1 MINKNSKIYVAGHTG
16 LVGSSV
22 LKALKKRGFKKIFF
36 KKSSELDLRDQ
47 QKVFRYLKKIKP
59 DGVII
64 CAAKV
69 GGIKANNELRGE
81 FIYENLS
88 IQNNL
93 IHGSYLAGVK
103 NLIFLGSSCIYPRLA
118 KQPIKE
124 SYLLTGKLEPTNLHY
139 AVAKIAGVKLCESYN
154 YQYKTNYKCL
164 MPSNIFGPN
173 DNYNLNNS
181 HFFPAI
187 IKKLYL
193 SKLKEKKSVLFW
205 GTGKVKRELTFSE
218 DLADA
223 CIFFLKKKTKE
234 ALINVG
240 SGFEYSIRG
249 YIRFVRKHMG
259 LKSQIIFDGNKK
271 MDGAP
276 RKLVDCK
283 LAKKYGWYSK
293 FTFLEAFSITYRD
306 FLMNQKRYLN
316 M

>member
-22 LKALKKRGFKKIFF
+22 IKVLKARGFKKIFF
-36 KKSSELDLRDQ
+36 KKSSELDLRNQ
-47 QKVFRYLKKIKP
+47 QNVFRYLKKIKP

-93 IHGSYLAGVK
+93 IHGSFLAGVK

-124 SYLLTGKLEPTNLHY
+124 SCLLAGELEPTNLPY

-173 DNYNLNNS
+173 DNYNLNTS

-187 IKKLYL
+187 IKKLHL
-193 SKLKEKKSVLFW
+193 SKLKKKKSVLFW
-205 GTGKVKRELTFSE
+205 GTGKVMRELTFSE

-234 ALINVG
+234 ALINIG

-271 MDGAP
+271 IDGAP

-283 LAKKYGWYSK
+283 LAKKYGWNSK

>member
-22 LKALKKRGFKKIFF
+22 LKVLKERSFKKIFF
-36 KKSSELDLRDQ
+36 KKSSELDLRNQ
-47 QKVFRYLKKIKP
+47 QKVFNYLKKIKP

-93 IHGSYLAGVK
+93 IHGSFLAGVK

-124 SYLLTGKLEPTNLHY
+124 SYLLTGELEPTNLPY

-154 YQYKTNYKCL
+154 YQYRTNYKCL

-205 GTGKVKRELTFSE
+205 GTGKAKRELTFSE

-234 ALINVG
+234 TLINVG
-240 SGFEYSIRG
+240 SGFEYNIRD
-249 YIRFVRKHMG
+249 YIRFVAKQMG
-259 LKSQIIFDGNKK
+259 LKSRIIFDGNKK
-271 MDGAP
+271 MDGMP

-293 FTFLEAFSITYRD
+293 FNFLEAFNITHRD
-306 FLMNQKRYLN
+306 FLINQKKYLN